1 MYKRLA
7 FNTASN
13 LGTLFLKLAITF
25 VMTPIFINNMG
36 NYDYGLWE
44 MVGAVIGYMGMLDMG
59 IRPAVSRFA
68 SRFIAQKDEASL
80 TQLYATAW
88 YFLLAVGL
96 LLAGILVFTGVFF
109 ADLLAPAG
117 ADETLRYTWFSLII
131 GAQLL
136 ITFPSY
142 TAESYLEA
150 YQEYYLKNNVTI
162 FNSVLGSAIL
172 FIFITPE
179 NALVLLAAV
188 NAIGICSKYL
198 FLVWLMQ
205 YRRPF
210 LSLRRAYFSL
220 LQLKELLRFSVK
232 TLVQGVATKIENATD
247 TLVIGFV
254 MGPAAVP
261 LYSVPANLVGYI
273 RLISYNFTHVFM
285 PYFSALSALENQQKI
300 QEVYLTGSKFTVA
313 PCLVLSI
320 GTYLLGSE
328 FLALW
333 VGNEIASSAEIFLG
347 VLVAF
352 LALPLLNPM
361 SGRYLTAIDKHG
373 FFAKWQPAVALS
385 NLGLSLILIYPLG
398 ILGVALGSLLPAIIF
413 QPIVLQVCCKHL
425 GFSPWH
431 YVRAAL
437 LPWLL
442 PSMVMIAALLLAK
455 HYWPV
460 DSYMALLVIAS
471 SGSLLFIAT
480 GWFVALATH
489 ERAQLLGILKRKKTD
504 VKM

>member
-13 LGTLFLKLAITF
+13 LGTLFLKLGITF
-25 VMTPIFINNMG
+25 VMTPILIKNMG

-68 SRFIAQKDEASL
+68 ARFIAQKDESAL
-80 TQLYATAW
+80 TTLYATAW
-88 YFLLAVGL
+88 YFLLGVGL
-96 LLAGILVFTGVFF
+96 LIALILGLGGMFF
-109 ADLLAPAG
+109 AELVAPEEST
-117 ADETLRYTWFSLII
+117 DNVRYTWFLLILA
-131 GAQLL
+131 AQLL

-162 FNSVLGSAIL
+162 VNSILGSTIL

-179 NALVLLAAV
+179 NALVLLAAT

-232 TLVQGVATKIENATD
+232 TLVQGVATKMENATD
-247 TLVIGFV
+247 SLVIGFV

-261 LYSVPANLVGYI
+261 LYSIPANLVSYI

-285 PYFSALSALENQQKI
+285 PYFSSLGALNDQRKI

-313 PCLVLSI
+313 PCLILAI
-320 GTYLLGSE
+320 GAYTLGPE
-328 FLALW
+328 FLSLW
-333 VGNEIASSAEIFLG
+333 VGDEIARSAQEFLG
-347 VLVAF
+347 VLIAF
-352 LALPLLNPM
+352 LVLPLVNPM
-361 SGRYLTAIDKHG
+361 ASRYLTAIDKHG
-373 FFAKWQPAVALS
+373 FFAKWQPIVALS
-385 NLGLSLILIYPLG
+385 NLGLSLLLIYPLG
-398 ILGVALGSLLPAIIF
+398 ILGVALGSLIPALVF
-413 QPIVLQVCCKHL
+413 QPIVLGVCCKHL
-425 GFSPWH
+425 GFSPFV
-431 YVRAAL
+431 YLRSAL
-437 LPWLL
+437 LPWLIPCVAMAATL
-442 PSMVMIAALLLAK
+442 VAAKQFFVITNYGILLAIASVASMVFIVVGALF
-455 HYWPV
+455 
-460 DSYMALLVIAS
+460 ALNQ
-471 SGSLLFIAT
+471 
-480 GWFVALATH
+480 H
-489 ERAQLLGILKRKKTD
+489 ERSQLMAIVKRKKN
-504 VKM
+504 